1 MNSRITDIIQ
11 KNGERLK
18 SIKAR
23 FLSAL
28 NFISTQIKIVQ
39 ALFELFFVKKIPL
52 SRRMGYVMGGWISG
66 SVVQWISGS
75 VDQWISGSVDQWI
88 SERCLYV
95 TPIRL
100 DLLLETNQISCCKGK
115 WYVRRFDPD
124 TVENGHIYS
133 SIKEKEV
140 FRFWTHFD
148 IFCGLG

>member
-1 MNSRITDIIQ
+1 MLWA
-11 KNGERLK
+11 G
-18 SIKAR
+18 
-23 FLSAL
+23 
-28 NFISTQIKIVQ
+28 
-39 ALFELFFVKKIPL
+39 
-52 SRRMGYVMGGWISG
+52 G
-66 SVVQWISGS
+66 SVVQWF
-75 VDQWISGSVDQWI
+75 SGSVDQWI

-95 TPIRL
+95 TPIRS

-140 FRFWTHFD
+140 FRYWAYFD